1 MSSVIFG
8 VDDRGVASIELN
20 RPSAGNALDL
30 EVAGGLAQAITSIRE
45 NADVRVVRLSSTG
58 KIFCAGGDVRAMA
71 AASDRPRF
79 LADLAG
85 SIHRSLIALDEL
97 PVPIVA
103 AIQGPVAGAGLGLLL
118 AADYVAATPASSYVA
133 AYSMIGLSPDCGVS
147 IGLPPRAIGMRRAL
161 QMLVLNERID
171 ASTALAWGLVDA
183 VVELDELA
191 TDVDRVVSLLL
202 DRQTSAVGQARRL
215 VRASYQR
222 EFAQHLD
229 DEALTITRLGGTE
242 EVGALLS
249 SRSR

>member
-147 IGLPPRAIGMRRAL
+147 IGLPRAIGMRRAL

-191 TDVDRVVSLLL
+191 TDVDGVVSLLL

-222 EFAQHLD
+222 EFAEHLD

-249 SRSR
+249 SRSK

>member
-20 RPSAGNALDL
+20 RPAAGNALDL
-30 EVAGGLAQAITSIRE
+30 EVADGLAQAITSIRE

-147 IGLPPRAIGMRRAL
+147 IGLPRAIGMRRAL

-171 ASTALAWGLVDA
+171 ASTALAWGLVDT

-191 TDVDRVVSLLL
+191 TDVDGVVSLLL

-222 EFAQHLD
+222 EFAEHLD

-249 SRSR
+249 SRSK

>member
-8 VDDRGVASIELN
+8 VDERGVASIELN

-30 EVAGGLAQAITSIRE
+30 EVADGLAQAITSIRE
-45 NADVRVVRLSSTG
+45 NADVRVIRLSSTG

-133 AYSMIGLSPDCGVS
+133 AYSTIGLSPDCGVS
-147 IGLPPRAIGMRRAL
+147 IGLPRVIGMRRAL

-171 ASTALAWGLVDA
+171 ASTALAWGLVDT

-191 TDVDRVVSLLL
+191 SDVDGVVSLLL

-222 EFAQHLD
+222 DFAEHLD

-249 SRSR
+249 SRSK